1 MKYTIDSIKPFDIK
15 VSIENESQIYDERFL
30 NDLKRHII
38 DTSMTTVTITID
50 SDRTFKPENTKSM
63 RFHVYDLN
71 DKLKLIKL
79 KK

>member
-1 MKYTIDSIKPFDIK
+1 MKYTIDSIKPFYIK
-15 VSIENESQIYDERFL
+15 VTIENENQIYDDRFL

-38 DTSMTTVTITID
+38 DTSMTTVTITILNNG
-50 SDRTFKPENTKSM
+50 TFKPDNKSTL